1 MSKKKTWRTSVQ
13 LLKASQSC
21 DGESWNL
28 ESSVTPNVCYLI
40 SRCVQNV
47 CTGRASPAAETTSI
61 KCCSARLFLHYAFRR
76 RTPVFPDHCRPKW
89 SEEKPHEA
97 PRELSRGAPVTSWHA
112 RESAPSFSGVPVRT
126 AALETANGRAAA
138 SIQNKSVVAL
148 GMRAELTAARART
161 PPRSTRQT
169 KRLREANKAS
179 PKAGGRPGVR
189 GRMSLL
195 AAALSLLRASFAVRR
210 WAELSR
216 AVPTW
221 GGLSHCCWP
230 FLSHPHP
237 NGSGGRSLWVAGGK
251 LKDKIYNIYDFF
263 FFFFFKRKTGKKE

>member
-169 KRLREANKAS
+169 KWLREANKAS

-195 AAALSLLRASFAVRR
+195 AAALSLLLRCSPLS
-210 WAELSR
+210 WAEPCR
-216 AVPTW
+216 ADV
-221 GGLSHCCWP
+221 GGSITLLLAFPLTSTSERIRGAES
-230 FLSHPHP
+230 L
-237 NGSGGRSLWVAGGK
+237 SGGGEVERQNIQYLW
-251 LKDKIYNIYDFF
+251 FF
-263 FFFFFKRKTGKKE
+263 FLFFF

>member
-1 MSKKKTWRTSVQ
+1 MWW
-13 LLKASQSC
+13 
-21 DGESWNL
+21 GEL
-28 ESSVTPNVCYLI
+28 EPRVLTPNVCYLI

-169 KRLREANKAS
+169 KWLREANKAS

-216 AVPTW
+216 AVPCRR
-221 GGLSHCCWP
+221 GGVYHIVAGLSSHIHIRTDPGGGVFEWRGGSWKTKYTIFMIFFP
-230 FLSHPHP
+230 FFLF
-237 NGSGGRSLWVAGGK
+237 L
-251 LKDKIYNIYDFF
+251 F
-263 FFFFFKRKTGKKE
+263 